1 MKLGRASRAA
11 LAYLHKH
18 GEADAGSIGA
28 HLWRDRKGRGISA
41 SGGGDYAA
49 QMLLGRLRKA
59 GLVTTSS
66 GEGATRWTLTP
77 SGRALATPI
86 DELIAKSSIGKA
98 LADVKERGI
107 DAHLADLERGRFK

>member
-1 MKLGRASRAA
+1 MKIGRASRKA

-28 HLWRDRKGRGISA
+28 HLWPDRRGHIVA
-41 SGGGDYAA
+41 HQGGGDYAA

-59 GLVTTSS
+59 GLVTTAS
-66 GEGATRWTLTP
+66 GEGATRWVLTP
-77 SGRALATPI
+77 SGRTLATPI
-86 DELIAKSSIGKA
+86 DELIAKSSIGQA